1 MKLRHKISII
11 AATAFVALSI
21 NSNASA
27 QVANV
32 WDGAYTEAQAV
43 RGEKSYQE
51 HCSECHG
58 TQMQGR
64 EEAPSLKQGAFIYN
78 WDGMPVS
85 VLFQR
90 LRETMPLD
98 DLRGTPRKVK
108 ADILAYI
115 MQQNDFPAGNA
126 PLPYQNSRLKRIQ
139 WNAQNPAGE

>member
-1 MKLRHKISII
+1 MKLVQKITII
-11 AATAFVALSI
+11 AATAFVALSMN
-21 NSNASA
+21 NSANA

-98 DLRGTPRKVK
+98 DPRGTPRKVK
-108 ADILAYI
+108 ADILAFI
-115 MQQNDFPAGNA
+115 MKQNDF
-126 PLPYQNSRLKRIQ
+126 LKKNQ
-139 WNAQNPAGE
+139 AL